1 MRAYTQG
8 KSHAR
13 PSALAASKV
22 KEREFLRPANE
33 LLLRSGSALPPK
45 KLVFRVA
52 CAIFCLYSG
61 AYYLVYSCCTSD
73 YNWRLLLTTLAELIS
88 EEALPAKSISGQI
101 GMGQAAVFAWL
112 KRAVTEGRIQ

>member
-73 YNWRLLLTTLAELIS
+73 FNWRTDIWRVTLPNAILTVVMAQYIPLSDLI
-88 EEALPAKSISGQI
+88 LSIIS
-101 GMGQAAVFAWL
+101 
-112 KRAVTEGRIQ
+112 

>member
-73 YNWRLLLTTLAELIS
+73 FNWRLYIFLVIFN
-88 EEALPAKSISGQI
+88 K
-101 GMGQAAVFAWL
+101 
-112 KRAVTEGRIQ
+112 

>member
-73 YNWRLLLTTLAELIS
+73 FNWRTLLTVWSLITRTGS
-88 EEALPAKSISGQI
+88 NCPDKIVRDRGFTSLVYHNS
-101 GMGQAAVFAWL
+101 
-112 KRAVTEGRIQ
+112 

>member
-73 YNWRLLLTTLAELIS
+73 FNWRLDKPESNQEVL
-88 EEALPAKSISGQI
+88 SG
-101 GMGQAAVFAWL
+101 ASRHA
-112 KRAVTEGRIQ
+112 

>member
-52 CAIFCLYSG
+52 CAIFCLYAG

-73 YNWRLLLTTLAELIS
+73 FNWRAFRALLRKITTACSRL
-88 EEALPAKSISGQI
+88 Q
-101 GMGQAAVFAWL
+101 V
-112 KRAVTEGRIQ
+112 